1 MSDLLTQ
8 ALAMEIDKR
17 CFRANLYVNWNEDK
31 PLQRLN
37 SYSPLGV
44 LSLFTYKL
52 ARKQRLS
59 ISI

>member
-44 LSLFTYKL
+44 LSLFPTVSL
-52 ARKQRLS
+52 F
-59 ISI
+59 IE